1 MADPKNCSFF
11 GLTVEV
17 ARSTQ
22 KINLCSIRFLKM
34 DEKAIVV
41 LQDFDA
47 FVGEEGGAGAVVVA
61 TAALQTGQ
69 SQSAWAGS
77 LPLTQAK

>member
-1 MADPKNCSFF
+1 
-11 GLTVEV
+11 
-17 ARSTQ
+17 
-22 KINLCSIRFLKM
+22 M

-41 LQDFDA
+41 LQDFDPDA
-47 FVGEEGGAGAVVVA
+47 FVGVEGGAGAVVVA

-69 SQSAWAGS
+69 SQSARAGS